1 MSYPG
6 SSIERIRDTSVS
18 SKYGLVNDLG
28 AILTEIYKDDVL
40 QPKQN
45 NTLRLQDYTIKTWFG
60 SSKLNVA
67 KDAATLNRLLELMLQ
82 TNDKTIADWAKK
94 LEDSVTTKAV
104 IQRDLLRF
112 EAQIDCFEEWQRLVT
127 SQNKKKTADSPFQV
141 DQICATVQS
150 YAPDLHPVEKAQDW

>member
-104 IQRDLLRF
+104 I
-112 EAQIDCFEEWQRLVT
+112 
-127 SQNKKKTADSPFQV
+127 
-141 DQICATVQS
+141 
-150 YAPDLHPVEKAQDW
+150 